1 MSPKRYSAKAVMHRN
16 NDVRI
21 IQRGVEWG
29 ISDSMLS
36 EGWYSLRAAPR
47 VSGLAYSMRVFYA
60 WVVKL
65 TL

>member
-1 MSPKRYSAKAVMHRN
+1 MHRN